1 MKELINK
8 IKKSLGFR
16 FYQIFLDFSYKY
28 IDLKWNL
35 QSGLVINIKNHAEWV
50 IYNDIFVD
58 CEYDI
63 PIQKVLNS
71 SGEKHKLIVLDL
83 GANVGFFTLRLADL
97 LIKHNSLSDFQ
108 ITLVEGSP
116 SVCNEL
122 ITRIKS
128 QKMIV
133 EHLNI
138 VNGLVGELQGEAK
151 IIEQDF
157 HVMNTVSFDNNE
169 PNGRYVKFIDL
180 NSLFPENV
188 EIDLIKCDIE
198 GSELIFLEN
207 YQNLLRRVKSAV
219 FELHHNKCD
228 TARCR
233 EILKNAGFL
242 NHQNIR
248 TESEFSVDFFWK

>member
-1 MKELINK
+1 
-8 IKKSLGFR
+8 
-16 FYQIFLDFSYKY
+16 
-28 IDLKWNL
+28 
-35 QSGLVINIKNHAEWV
+35 
-50 IYNDIFVD
+50 
-58 CEYDI
+58 
-63 PIQKVLNS
+63 
-71 SGEKHKLIVLDL
+71 
-83 GANVGFFTLRLADL
+83 
-97 LIKHNSLSDFQ
+97 
-108 ITLVEGSP
+108 
-116 SVCNEL
+116 
-122 ITRIKS
+122 
-128 QKMIV
+128 MIV

-188 EIDLIKCDIE
+188 EIDLMKCDIE

-207 YQNLLRRVKSAV
+207 YQNLLTRVKSAV

-233 EILKNAGFL
+233 EILKNAGLIIFCLFL
-242 NHQNIR
+242 LHL
-248 TESEFSVDFFWK
+248 TFFYYPN